1 MIPLKPFL
9 DPFFMKIQKK
19 LVAAIGLKCIMS
31 VSSVFYMIFGTI
43 ETIFRSIFHE
53 DSEKIGPGD
62 RIEVHHVRFER
73 FLWDANA

>member
-1 MIPLKPFL
+1 MGPRIIY
-9 DPFFMKIQKK
+9 D
-19 LVAAIGLKCIMS
+19 
-31 VSSVFYMIFGTI
+31 TI

-62 RIEVHHVRFER
+62 RIEADHVRSER